1 MNRPIAPHLTAFL
14 REHLPGV
21 RQCSPHTCESYAYAF
36 QLLLDFASRRFKR
49 PPFALALE
57 HLDAP
62 LILDF
67 LNHIEATRN
76 NGARSRNARLA
87 AIKSFFRFVQF
98 RVPAALE
105 QVQRILAIPT
115 KSSARREVSYLRPDE
130 MQAIVDGP
138 DPRTR
143 IGIRDRALLYLAYAA
158 GLRVSEL
165 VGLRVEDVGFQPWPQ
180 IQIRGKGRRERTL
193 PLWKEAGTAI
203 RHWLSVR
210 GSAPVPELFV
220 NARGGPLTRAGF
232 EYVLAKYVAR
242 AAATMPSLQDKRISP
257 HVLRHT
263 CAMSALHATRDIRKV
278 ALWLGHASIT
288 TTEIYL
294 HADTQEKLET
304 LAALTPLQLKAGRFR
319 APDRL
324 IASLHGSQ
332 RTRDA
337 AQ

>member
-1 MNRPIAPHLTAFL
+1 MNQPIAPHLTAFL

-21 RQCSPHTCESYAYAF
+21 RRCSPHTCESYAYAF
-36 QLLLDFASRRFKR
+36 QLLLDFASRRLKR
-49 PPFALALE
+49 PPSALALE
-57 HLDAP
+57 DLDAP

-67 LNHIEATRN
+67 LKHIESARKN
-76 NGARSRNARLA
+76 AARSRNARLA

-98 RVPAALE
+98 RAPAALE
-105 QVQRILAIPT
+105 QVQRILAIPS
-115 KSSARREVSYLRPDE
+115 KSSVRREVSYLRPDE

-143 IGIRDRALLYLAYAA
+143 IGVRDRAMLYLAYAA

-165 VGLRVEDVGFQPWPQ
+165 VGLRVDDVGFQPWPQ

-210 GSAPVPELFV
+210 GPAPVPELFV
-220 NARGGPLTRAGF
+220 NARGGALTRAGF
-232 EYVLAKYVAR
+232 EYVLAKHTAR
-242 AAATMPSLQDKRISP
+242 AAATIPSLQAKRISP

-263 CAMSALHATRDIRKV
+263 CAMSALQATRDIRKV
-278 ALWLGHASIT
+278 ALWLGHASIS

-294 HADTQEKLET
+294 HADIQEKLEA
-304 LAALTPLQLKAGRFR
+304 LAAVTPLRLKPGRFR

-324 IASLHGSQ
+324 IASLQGPQ

-337 AQ
+337 E

>member
-1 MNRPIAPHLTAFL
+1 MNLPIAPHLTAFL
-14 REHLPGV
+14 REHLPSV

-36 QLLLDFASRRFKR
+36 QLLLDFASLRFKR
-49 PPFALALE
+49 PPSALALE

-67 LNHIEATRN
+67 LNHIEVTRN
-76 NGARSRNARLA
+76 NGPRSRNARLA

-105 QVQRILAIPT
+105 QVQRILAIPS
-115 KSSARREVSYLRPDE
+115 KSSVKREVSYLQRDE
-130 MQAIVDGP
+130 MQAIIDAP
-138 DPRTR
+138 NPRTR
-143 IGIRDRALLYLAYAA
+143 IGIRDRAMLYLAYAA

-180 IQIRGKGRRERTL
+180 IQIRGKGRRQRTL

-220 NARGGPLTRAGF
+220 NARGGALTRAGF

-242 AAATMPSLQDKRISP
+242 AAATMPSLRAKRVSP

-263 CAMSALHATRDIRKV
+263 CAMSALQATRDIRKV
-278 ALWLGHASIT
+278 ALWLGHASIS

-294 HADTQEKLET
+294 HADTQEKLEAI
-304 LAALTPLQLKAGRFR
+304 AAVTPLRLKAGRFR

-324 IASLHGSQ
+324 LASLHNSQ
-332 RTRDA
+332 SARDA
-337 AQ
+337 AE